1 MIKYKTSE
9 WVSQGHSDKCA
20 DYVSEYILDRLIEQD
35 TKTRYALECQ
45 IKDYCVNLAG
55 EITTS
60 AQRTAY
66 SRWVSEAL
74 NEIGYTK
81 EYMEKFGEENTI
93 CGDRCVTSSFIR
105 EQSPDIARGVNDSGW
120 GDQGIFFGFYCDESD
135 EGHGYDYYLA
145 KKIGQALYNEALKSK
160 SLGIDIKTQVTI
172 STDETGEK
180 TVEEVI
186 VAIPMVAGKEKEG
199 IKEVKEIIKT
209 ICPADTPLIINGT
222 GTYCKHGPIADSG
235 TTGRKLVVDFYGGN
249 SRIGGGCVDAETE
262 YMSDNGWKK
271 ISEYDGGN
279 VGQLTD
285 NLELEM
291 VKPEQYIDTYH
302 DEIYEIS
309 TEKTTNMVLSG
320 NHNVLYRT
328 SKGHLQ
334 KKKVSQIIEESKDT
348 KKGSHI
354 DIPMTFTYGFM
365 HGKKSNYDDT
375 TSRIIVAHC
384 ADGSVI
390 KDGVKWN
397 CRIRVKKDYK
407 VKRLRALFDYGWK
420 LLASSLIATIYND
433 IRQLVIGRVYSA
445 EDLAYYNK
453 GKQFSDVLVVN
464 INASIDSVLLPV
476 LSDNQD
482 DRTRVKELTRR
493 SIKISSYIMW
503 PLMFGLMAVGEPFIE
518 LVLTEKWLPCVPY
531 LYIFCFANGIMPIQT
546 ANLNAIKAMGRSD
559 LYLKMEIIKKT
570 GGILLIL
577 AFMNQGVLMLG
588 ISCVIYS
595 LYAGMINMHPNKKI
609 LGYSMTE
616 QLKDILPSFGLAAVM
631 ACAVYWMPVGLLPL
645 ILQLVIKVAVG
656 TMIYVSGSLIFKIDS
671 FNFLLGIVRNF
682 LKR

>member
-1 MIKYKTSE
+1 MNTKKDLKSRTVTNLFWRFAE
-9 WVSQGHSDKCA
+9 RCGAQGVAFVVSIVLARMLNPEDYGLIALVTVFISILQVFVDNGLGNALIQKKDA
-20 DYVSEYILDRLIEQD
+20 DDMDFSTAFYANIVFCIVLYAIAYVSAPLIAKFYHKDSLTAIFRVLSLTILISGVKNIQQAFVSRKMIFRKFFFATLFGTIGAAVIGIIMA
-35 TKTRYALECQ
+35 YHGFGVWAL
-45 IKDYCVNLAG
+45 V
-55 EITTS
+55 
-60 AQRTAY
+60 AQ
-66 SRWVSEAL
+66 
-74 NEIGYTK
+74 
-81 EYMEKFGEENTI
+81 
-93 CGDRCVTSSFIR
+93 
-105 EQSPDIARGVNDSGW
+105 
-120 GDQGIFFGFYCDESD
+120 
-135 EGHGYDYYLA
+135 
-145 KKIGQALYNEALKSK
+145 
-160 SLGIDIKTQVTI
+160 QVTN
-172 STDETGEK
+172 T
-180 TVEEVI
+180 
-186 VAIPMVAGKEKEG
+186 
-199 IKEVKEIIKT
+199 
-209 ICPADTPLIINGT
+209 L
-222 GTYCKHGPIADSG
+222 
-235 TTGRKLVVDFYGGN
+235 
-249 SRIGGGCVDAETE
+249 
-262 YMSDNGWKK
+262 
-271 ISEYDGGN
+271 
-279 VGQLTD
+279 
-285 NLELEM
+285 
-291 VKPEQYIDTYH
+291 IDT
-302 DEIYEIS
+302 IVLWIS
-309 TEKTTNMVLSG
+309 
-320 NHNVLYRT
+320 
-328 SKGHLQ
+328 
-334 KKKVSQIIEESKDT
+334 
-348 KKGSHI
+348 
-354 DIPMTFTYGFM
+354 
-365 HGKKSNYDDT
+365 
-375 TSRIIVAHC
+375 
-384 ADGSVI
+384 
-390 KDGVKWN
+390 VKW
-397 CRIRVKKDYK
+397 RPKRMFSL
-407 VKRLRALFDYGWK
+407 KRLRALFDYGWK

>member
-1 MIKYKTSE
+1 MNTKKDLKSRTVTNLFWRFAE
-9 WVSQGHSDKCA
+9 RCGAQGVAFVVSIVLARMLNPEDYGLIALVTVFISILQVFVDNGLGNALIQKKDA
-20 DYVSEYILDRLIEQD
+20 DDMDFSTAFYANIVFCIVLYAIAYVSAPLIAKFYHKDSLTAIFRVLSLTILISGVKNIQQAFVSRKMIFRKFFFATLFGTIGAAVIGIIMA
-35 TKTRYALECQ
+35 YHGFGVWAL
-45 IKDYCVNLAG
+45 V
-55 EITTS
+55 
-60 AQRTAY
+60 AQ
-66 SRWVSEAL
+66 
-74 NEIGYTK
+74 
-81 EYMEKFGEENTI
+81 
-93 CGDRCVTSSFIR
+93 
-105 EQSPDIARGVNDSGW
+105 
-120 GDQGIFFGFYCDESD
+120 
-135 EGHGYDYYLA
+135 
-145 KKIGQALYNEALKSK
+145 
-160 SLGIDIKTQVTI
+160 QVTN
-172 STDETGEK
+172 T
-180 TVEEVI
+180 
-186 VAIPMVAGKEKEG
+186 
-199 IKEVKEIIKT
+199 
-209 ICPADTPLIINGT
+209 L
-222 GTYCKHGPIADSG
+222 
-235 TTGRKLVVDFYGGN
+235 
-249 SRIGGGCVDAETE
+249 
-262 YMSDNGWKK
+262 
-271 ISEYDGGN
+271 
-279 VGQLTD
+279 
-285 NLELEM
+285 
-291 VKPEQYIDTYH
+291 IDT
-302 DEIYEIS
+302 IVLWIS
-309 TEKTTNMVLSG
+309 
-320 NHNVLYRT
+320 
-328 SKGHLQ
+328 
-334 KKKVSQIIEESKDT
+334 
-348 KKGSHI
+348 
-354 DIPMTFTYGFM
+354 
-365 HGKKSNYDDT
+365 
-375 TSRIIVAHC
+375 
-384 ADGSVI
+384 
-390 KDGVKWN
+390 VKW
-397 CRIRVKKDYK
+397 RPKRMFSL
-407 VKRLRALFDYGWK
+407 KRLRALFDYGWK

-531 LYIFCFANGIMPIQT
+531 LYIFCFTNGIMPIQT

-595 LYAGMINMHPNKKI
+595 LYAGMINMHPNKKL

-616 QLKDILPSFGLAAVM
+616 QLKDILPSFGLAAIM
-631 ACAVYWMPVGLLPL
+631 ACAVYWMPVGLMPL